1 MEDNFYETSTERLI
15 KQTSAQQIK
24 AQQEKESFER
34 ERPLTTIVI
43 AHLKEAIESR
53 EKVNSITETDDPE
66 KFMRQVKVNQE
77 VCSILKRDL
86 NFLEGKAKMYDEK
99 KLK

>member
-1 MEDNFYETSTERLI
+1 MEDNFYSSTENLI
-15 KQTSAQQIK
+15 KPTSAQQLK
-24 AQQEKESFER
+24 AQKEKDDYER

-43 AHLKEAIESR
+43 KHLRAAIEER
-53 EKVNSITETDDPE
+53 EKINSITERDDPE
-66 KFMRQVKVNQE
+66 KFMRQVIINQE
-77 VCSILKRDL
+77 VCSILKRDI